1 MRDIWLKLLKG
12 RVNVNHPAKT
22 ILNVVLLTGT
32 IVSCGVAEAKP
43 RLYWELR
50 EVREPAKAKPSM
62 KSKARAI
69 FNAELK
75 KHPEVV
81 TQLDPRPS
89 GDELAKTL
97 KRRKLTGYAMVL
109 RITKIGHSMNPPAPG
124 KVYKVLMVEVN
135 VAIDAEKIPSGQM
148 ALAGQGSA
156 QVGTEVSRFKE
167 KERIQL
173 TIEALTEAI
182 GQAVK
187 RSVGKLTGKKKRRRR
202 SRGRRRRAR

>member
-1 MRDIWLKLLKG
+1 MNQPVR
-12 RVNVNHPAKT
+12 T
-22 ILNVVLLTGT
+22 IVNVVLLATF
-32 IVSCGVAEAKP
+32 VMCGVAEARP
-43 RLYWELR
+43 RIYWELR

-62 KSKARAI
+62 KAKARAI

-81 TQLDPRPS
+81 TKLDS
-89 GDELAKTL
+89 TGDNLAKTL
-97 KRRKLTGYAMVL
+97 KEKKLTGYAMVL
-109 RITKIGHSMNPPAPG
+109 RITKMGHSMNPPAPG

-156 QVGTEVSRFKE
+156 QVGTEVNRFKE
-167 KERIQL
+167 KERVQL
-173 TIEALTEAI
+173 TVEALTEAI

-187 RSVGKLTGKKKRRRR
+187 RSVSKLTGKKKRRRR
-202 SRGRRRRAR
+202 SRSRRRKAR

>member
-1 MRDIWLKLLKG
+1 VILGKQSNGKG
-12 RVNVNHPAKT
+12 DLVNQHAKT
-22 ILNVVLLTGT
+22 ILNVVLF
-32 IVSCGVAEAKP
+32 VSMGMFVPCGLAEAKP

-50 EVREPAKAKPSM
+50 EVREPAKTKPSM
-62 KSKARAI
+62 KSKAKAI
-69 FNAELK
+69 FNEALK

-81 TQLDPRPS
+81 TLDPRPT
-89 GDELAKTL
+89 GDDLAKTL
-97 KRRKLTGYAMVL
+97 KQRKLTGYAMVL
-109 RITKIGHSMNPPAPG
+109 RITKVGHSMNPPAPG

-156 QVGTEVSRFKE
+156 QVGTEVNRFKE
-167 KERIQL
+167 KERVQL

-187 RSVGKLTGKKKRRRR
+187 RSVSKLTGKKKRRRR
-202 SRGRRRRAR
+202 SRRRRGR